1 MAQALRCRRGR
12 TTLSAVCLVLVA
24 AGAAGCS
31 GPDIRSG
38 APPLKLC
45 GITFWSGAEG
55 IGTVSLSR
63 STRGMPAAPAA
74 SLLPVLTARHDGGPP
89 PRVVSV
95 SADCSH
101 GRTVVVSP
109 ASSVRVRTVAKD
121 AVGRVVA
128 FSLVPAKA
136 GASVEVHVYA
146 YDSTRPTGQVAVAV
160 P

>member
-1 MAQALRCRRGR
+1 MARAPRCRGR
-12 TTLSAVCLVLVA
+12 TTLSAVCLALVA
-24 AGAAGCS
+24 AAAAGCS

-45 GITFWSGAEG
+45 GVTFWSGAEG
-55 IGTVSLSR
+55 IGAVSLSR

-74 SLLPVLTARHDGGPP
+74 SRLPARVALHDGGPP

-109 ASSVRVRTVAKD
+109 ASSVRVRTVARD
-121 AVGRVVA
+121 AAGRVVVL
-128 FSLVPAKA
+128 SLVPAKP
-136 GASVEVHVYA
+136 GTSVEVHVYA
-146 YDSTRPTGQVAVAV
+146 YDGTRPTGQAATAV

>member
-1 MAQALRCRRGR
+1 MVRTPRRRGR
-12 TTLSAVCLVLVA
+12 TASAAVCLALAVV
-24 AGAAGCS
+24 GCS

-45 GITFWSGAEG
+45 GVTFWSGAEG
-55 IGTVSLSR
+55 IGTTRLTP

-74 SLLPVLTARHDGGPP
+74 SRLPASATRHDGGPP

-95 SADCSH
+95 SSDCSH

-109 ASSVRVRTVAKD
+109 AAPVRVRSVAKD
-121 AVGRVVA
+121 GAGRVLA
-128 FSLVPAKA
+128 LSLVPAKP
-136 GASVEVHVYA
+136 GRSVEVHVYA
-146 YDSTRPTGQVAVAV
+146 YAGTRPAGQVLTVV

>member
-1 MAQALRCRRGR
+1 MAQAPRHRRGR
-12 TTLSAVCLVLVA
+12 TTLPAVCLALVTA
-24 AGAAGCS
+24 AAAGCS

-63 STRGMPAAPAA
+63 STRGVPPAPAA
-74 SLLPVLTARHDGGPP
+74 SRLPARTARQDGGPP

-109 ASSVRVRTVAKD
+109 ASSVRMRTVAKD
-121 AVGRVVA
+121 AAGRVVA
-128 FSLVPAKA
+128 LSLVPAKP
-136 GASVEVHVYA
+136 GTSVKVHVYA
-146 YDSTRPTGQVAVAV
+146 YDGTRPTGQAATAV